1 MTDDQAPG
9 QPGKAQ
15 AAIAKVAR
23 TVTRPA
29 GKDIDWEKVR
39 AVGAI
44 IGAIAVIH
52 GLKNRSWRY
61 AHSAAAGLAIGA
73 AAASR
78 IKNKY
83 VEEPPAAENR
93 PG

>member
-1 MTDDQAPG
+1 
-9 QPGKAQ
+9 
-15 AAIAKVAR
+15 
-23 TVTRPA
+23 
-29 GKDIDWEKVR
+29 
-39 AVGAI
+39 
-44 IGAIAVIH
+44 VIH

-61 AHSAAAGLAIGA
+61 AHTAAARLAIGA

-83 VEEPPAAENR
+83 VEAPQAPESK

>member
-1 MTDDQAPG
+1 MTDDQAPA

-15 AAIAKVAR
+15 AAITKAAR
-23 TVTRPA
+23 AATQPA
-29 GKDIDWEKVR
+29 GKDVDWDKVR
-39 AVGAI
+39 AVGAL

-52 GLKNRSWRY
+52 GLKTRSWRY

-78 IKNKY
+78 VKAKY
-83 VEEPPAAENR
+83 VVAPDAPESK

>member
-1 MTDDQAPG
+1 M
-9 QPGKAQ
+9 
-15 AAIAKVAR
+15 
-23 TVTRPA
+23 
-29 GKDIDWEKVR
+29 
-39 AVGAI
+39 
-44 IGAIAVIH
+44 IH

-83 VEEPPAAENR
+83 VEEPPAAENK